1 MSLDQSNPNRVVL
14 RTTESILACFK
25 AHPRALRE
33 LRATREA
40 AKALQEVAGW
50 MGGQGLPAVVAG
62 TKEVRELAGT
72 DAVAAAI
79 TARPVLG
86 QAKPSDFAEWRDE
99 GAVTVVADGFED
111 PADLAT
117 VVRSMA
123 AFGLRRLLL
132 AGESERLAFDP
143 VLWQE
148 ARGALESVR
157 LIRAPAL
164 GGLLSLIEP
173 TSVVLGFDPRM
184 GRSLAESAPVRAPG
198 RGNVLLLS
206 AKGLGPAMQPKAEHL
221 FRRPGQAGEHPLS
234 AGDAAALIFHWN
246 ASAPKPRSKDKGFFA
261 RKRAK
266 EKGSGE

>member
-1 MSLDQSNPNRVVL
+1 MTLDQSNPTRVVL
-14 RTTESILACFK
+14 RLTESILACFK

-72 DAVAAAI
+72 DAEAAAV

-86 QAKPSDFAEWRDE
+86 QAKPSDFADWRDE
-99 GAVTVVADGFED
+99 GATTVIADGFTD
-111 PADLAT
+111 PSDLAA
-117 VVRSMA
+117 VVRAMA
-123 AFGLRRLLL
+123 AFGHKRLLL
-132 AGESERLAFDP
+132 GGESERLAFDP
-143 VLWQE
+143 VLWQD
-148 ARGALESVR
+148 ARGALEAVR

-164 GGLLSLIEP
+164 GGLLSLIES
-173 TSVVLGFDPRM
+173 TSVVLGVDPKM
-184 GRSLAESAPVRAPG
+184 GRSLAEAAPVRAPG

-206 AKGLGPAMQPKAEHL
+206 ANGLGPAMQPKAEYL
-221 FRRPGQAGEHPLS
+221 FRRPAQGADHALS
-234 AGDAAALIFHWN
+234 AGDAAALVFHWN
-246 ASAPKPRSKDKGFFA
+246 ASAPKPKSKDTGFFA

-266 EKGSGE
+266 KGDATA